1 MRRKSVLAALC
12 APFGAGSRKGGGRM
26 SNTVSRLLAR
36 ARSLFCRKGGQTRR
50 DPDLRA
56 MSGARLHEFLRSLKP
71 VVSAAE
77 RAESRGAGL

>member
-1 MRRKSVLAALC
+1 
-12 APFGAGSRKGGGRM
+12 M

-50 DPDLRA
+50 DPDFRA
-56 MSGARLHEFLRSLKP
+56 MSGAQLHEFLRSLKP

>member
-1 MRRKSVLAALC
+1 
-12 APFGAGSRKGGGRM
+12 
-26 SNTVSRLLAR
+26 
-36 ARSLFCRKGGQTRR
+36 
-50 DPDLRA
+50 